1 MPFAQTLTFTPGAVP
16 LAGRTG
22 APIGPA
28 HRHDSRLGAVRV
40 HPRTRTVRALA
51 TALVVTPGNFVADG
65 ARPRQPSLAFVPG
78 WLVCW
83 RDSSNWRNVRAD
95 PLRRGTR
102 SVSGDD
108 YTPRYHPAQAER
120 AASEILP
127 VIVLLHS
134 YSPCSPVGN
143 ISRLPCG
150 RCDQCDWYEVSVLHR

>member
-1 MPFAQTLTFTPGAVP
+1 MPFAQTFDVYAWRGSSRRPNWRADWTCTP
-16 LAGRTG
+16 
-22 APIGPA
+22 
-28 HRHDSRLGAVRV
+28 SRFSPRSR
-40 HPRTRTVRALA
+40 PRTPSDAHGASTGHCSCRE
-51 TALVVTPGNFVADG
+51 PGNFVADG

-83 RDSSNWRNVRAD
+83 RDSSNWRNVGAD
-95 PLRRGTR
+95 LLRRGTR

-134 YSPCSPVGN
+134 Y
-143 ISRLPCG
+143 
-150 RCDQCDWYEVSVLHR
+150 